1 AARRLTRRPTGPGGG
16 RPLLGAAQLNRVLME
31 PLIPHNPFNRR
42 RFLQLAG
49 VGALSWLTP
58 VGQLLARA
66 PAKAGQKDKAQPGIR
81 PWLGGGRSQL
91 ETFDPHPG
99 TDIAGDTQAIATAVK
114 GVQLAQG
121 FEQLAE
127 QLESV
132 ALVRSVVSKEGDHE
146 RGTYLMKT
154 GFRPDPTV

>member
-1 AARRLTRRPTGPGGG
+1 MES
-16 RPLLGAAQLNRVLME
+16 LL
-31 PLIPHNPFNRR
+31 PHNPFDRR

-66 PAKAGQKDKAQPGIR
+66 AEKAGEKDKAQSVILL
-81 PWLGGGRSQL
+81 WLGGGPSQL

-99 TDIAGDTQAIATAVK
+99 TEIAGDTEAIATAAR

-127 QLESV
+127 QMESV
-132 ALVRSVVSKEGDHE
+132 ALVRSVMSKEGDHE
-146 RGTYLMKT
+146 RGTVLMKT
-154 GFRPDPTV
+154 GFRP